1 MNEIDQQII
10 KHNTITPTERCG
22 IINNTICKTSDY
34 CVNMVVDISKLK
46 KILYL
51 LSMIIWKLNLIFYII
66 IKINFFFTDNEKT
79 FYQFCSYTHTN
90 INKNY
95 FNISSSGIL
104 SIIKRF
110 CFNDFC
116 GTLNGTYNG
125 TYNRTY
131 NGTFNGVFNGANF
144 VTNNYLSIII
154 ILVLIKLGCL

>member
-1 MNEIDQQII
+1 MKFFLFLGLVTISLSICECLQCYNCYFGSTLKMNDIDQQII

-34 CVNMVVDISKLK
+34 CVNMVVDINS
-46 KILYL
+46 
-51 LSMIIWKLNLIFYII
+51 
-66 IKINFFFTDNEKT
+66 EKT
-79 FYQFCSYTHTN
+79 FYQFCSYTHIK

-95 FNISSSGIL
+95 FNFSTSRIL
-104 SIIKRF
+104 SITKSF

-125 TYNRTY
+125 T
-131 NGTFNGVFNGANF
+131 FNGNSNGAFNGANF